1 MLKLILEVVLEVE
14 LELEVE
20 VELSVHY
27 IGRFGR
33 SGKFRY
39 RMVAVS
45 EQYRNRYELVVF

>member
-1 MLKLILEVVLEVE
+1 MLKLILEVVLEVVLEVE

-27 IGRFGR
+27 IGRFG
-33 SGKFRY
+33 KFRY

-45 EQYRNRYELVVF
+45 EQI